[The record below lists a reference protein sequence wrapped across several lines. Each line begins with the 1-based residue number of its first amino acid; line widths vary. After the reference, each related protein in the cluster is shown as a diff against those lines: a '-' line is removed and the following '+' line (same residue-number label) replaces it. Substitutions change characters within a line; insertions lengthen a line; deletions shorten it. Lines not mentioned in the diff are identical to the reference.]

1 MDRKELKVGDVAPDF
16 TLKDHHDK
24 DVNLGGL
31 RGKKIVLGFHPLAWT
46 RVCAL
51 QMKDLEASAA
61 QFEAS
66 GAIAFGISVDSVPCK
81 HAWAKDLG
89 ITKTQLLA
97 DFWPHGGV
105 IAAFGI
111 FREADGFSERAVF
124 ILDPKGTV
132 RFKKIYP
139 IKEVPDIRE
148 IIAEVEKL

>member
-1 MDRKELKVGDVAPDF
+1 MDRKELKVGDLAPDF
-16 TLKDHHDK
+16 TLKDHHDRE
-24 DVNLGGL
+24 VNLSGL

-61 QFEAS
+61 QFETL
-66 GAIAFGISVDSVPCK
+66 GAIAFGVSVDSVPCK
-81 HAWAKDLG
+81 HAWARDLG

-105 IAAFGI
+105 ADAFGI

-139 IKEVPDIRE
+139 IKEVPDIKE